1 MTKRVAVDY
10 GERKLDIEV
19 PDSATVIEYTDPPH
33 LLDDPA
39 AAVRDALAKP
49 LGMPP
54 LAELA
59 RPGMRVAIGFDDITR
74 PALPAQLIL
83 PRAVETLG
91 RAGIRDRDIVFVN
104 GCSNHRQNT
113 PAELAAHLGAE
124 IYDRFAPLGNIR
136 NHDCD
141 DPAGLR
147 DFGVTASGRYV
158 EHNRDFMDADLQ
170 IYQGNV
176 SAQGW
181 RGYTGTGVVI
191 GLASTRSIASHHSFR
206 TVPMPEKKQEH
217 QKSTGTKLPGMK
229 PEMTAFLE
237 DATGKKTFY
246 VNAVTGTGGRPA
258 GIFAGHASAVTPPAW
273 ELAGK
278 MFTREA
284 PQADVLVV
292 GLGAQY
298 SYGSSNNTLIAAVGA
313 TVPPRYSPDLPVL
326 REGGV
331 VIAVSPTTGVID
343 RERYPSYQDLIDT
356 YSRHHGIRELV
367 DHEEAFHRNPD
378 YMRGYREGFGYPAL
392 HAFWIFYELEYALNR
407 AGAVIMAGTSNP
419 GAFRA
424 LGLQT
429 AHDFDAAW
437 KMARRYVGA
446 HPTTVVAPTFW
457 TRPRI
462 KFSVKA

>member
-1 MTKRVAVDY
+1 MKVAVDY
-10 GERKLDIEV
+10 GERKLAIEV
-19 PDSATVIEYTDPPH
+19 PDTATVVEYTDPPQ
-33 LLDDPA
+33 LLADPE
-39 AAVRDALAKP
+39 AAVREALAKP

-74 PALPAQLIL
+74 PNTPPRVIL
-83 PRAVETLG
+83 PRVVEELN
-91 RAGIRDRDIVFVN
+91 RAGVKDRDILFIN

-113 PAELAAHLGAE
+113 RDELANHLGPE
-124 IYDRFAPLGNIR
+124 IFERFSPLGAIR

-141 DPAGLR
+141 DPDGLTF
-147 DFGVTASGRYV
+147 FGVTDSGRYV
-158 EHNRDFMDADLQ
+158 EHNKAFFDADLQ
-170 IYQGNV
+170 VYQGNV

-181 RGYTGTGVVI
+181 KGYTGTGAII
-191 GLASTRSIASHHSFR
+191 GLASTKSIASHHSFS
-206 TVPMPEKKQEH
+206 TVPMPEKKKEH
-217 QKSTGTKLPGMK
+217 QKAAGAKLPGMK
-229 PEMTAFLE
+229 PEMTQFLE
-237 DATGKKTFY
+237 DKTGKKTFY
-246 VNAVTGTGGRPA
+246 VNAVTGLGGKPA

-278 MFTREA
+278 MFTREV

-343 RERYPSYQDLIDT
+343 RERYPSYQDLIDL
-356 YSRHHGIRELV
+356 YARHHGIRALV
-367 DHEEAFHRNPD
+367 EYEEAFHRNP
-378 YMRGYREGFGYPAL
+378 GYLQQYRHGFGYPAL
-392 HAFWIFYELEYALNR
+392 HAFWIFYELEYALSR

-419 GAFRA
+419 GAFRQ

-429 AHDFDAAW
+429 AADFDEAW
-437 KMARRYVGA
+437 KIARRYVGT